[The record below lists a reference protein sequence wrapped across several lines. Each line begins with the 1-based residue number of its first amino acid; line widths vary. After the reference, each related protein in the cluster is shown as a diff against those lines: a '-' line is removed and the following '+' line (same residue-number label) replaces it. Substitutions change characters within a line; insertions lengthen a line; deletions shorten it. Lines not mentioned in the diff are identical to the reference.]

1 MRKYEENLSTEQAK
15 EGQET
20 RFPQENEHQIGAVD
34 PEEEKGKRTEE
45 IGSLS
50 SLRRIKRER
59 DIRSILRT
67 GKRISRGHIT
77 ISYLMG
83 DREGVGFA
91 FLVGKRVGKA
101 VVRNR
106 VKRRLREIARKRSHI
121 LPSGVD
127 LCIIATQSAGA
138 GSFQELE
145 KEIVEIFE
153 KLREYEENRS

>member
-15 EGQET
+15 EGQEA
-20 RFPQENEHQIGAVD
+20 RLPQENEYQIGEAD
-34 PEEEKGKRTEE
+34 PEEEKGKGAEE
-45 IGSLS
+45 IGSLNRI
-50 SLRRIKRER
+50 RRIKRER
-59 DIRSILRT
+59 EIRSILRT
-67 GKRISRGHIT
+67 GKRISRGLIT
-77 ISYLMG
+77 ISYLRG
-83 DREGVGFA
+83 GREGVGFA

-106 VKRRLREIARKRSHI
+106 VKRRLREIARERSHI

-127 LCIIATQSAGA
+127 LCIMAAQSAGA